1 MLIIVLV
8 TKRNSKKLKDNSYV
22 NTYDLHANASKEY
35 LKDLGLPKTI
45 LDSSKITELSV
56 MIQNQIKE
64 S

>member
-35 LKDLGLPKTI
+35 LKDLGLPKTYFR
-45 LDSSKITELSV
+45 
-56 MIQNQIKE
+56 
-64 S
+64 